1 MSLVSLVSFLFSFF
15 YFYFCK
21 AVLTTGV
28 FGASSTYRLHTNIE
42 SSLKAASLA
51 NEGTQDDGTEVKVEL
66 SRAESYF
73 FTFLPSFPTPSVS
86 CTF

>member
-15 YFYFCK
+15 IFYFFK

-28 FGASSTYRLHTNIE
+28 FGTSSTYRLHKKIE
-42 SSLKAASLA
+42 SSPKADSLA
-51 NEGTQDDGTEVKVEL
+51 NEGAQDDGTEVKVEL
-66 SRAESYF
+66 SRAESSF

-86 CTF
+86 CMF